1 MMKKWMLP
9 MVMALCAVFLSGCA
23 TDVPQGHVGRVK
35 TRSGWTNEI
44 LPTGRHTCFGFDTMY
59 LMDITNVT
67 FKEHLNILVGGK
79 VNLKVDYSVRVK
91 ANTEDAN
98 MVREA
103 FENIVAD
110 ATYKI
115 TVEQLYM
122 TYLQMKAQAIPR
134 QVYEVQPD
142 ISTAIA
148 NSPQLAMEVRKA
160 MTEAARSTPLVV
172 EDAEITNYDW
182 PESITKAQ
190 EELAT
195 VQLSEAAAEAKVRAE
210 LKRVEGQL
218 KVEEANKLVELKKAE
233 AISESIDIIK
243 SKLAGS
249 PEYLM
254 WHQIRVMGQAA
265 MGPNNCFILYPFA
278 TAPNQI
284 KQMVSNANLTQLLHP
299 EGPHPELKAGVK
311 QDSSATPPLDL
322 LQSDLP
328 KQPVE
333 TPAEQENPAPPA
345 VPQP

>member
-160 MTEAARSTPLVV
+160 MTEAARSTSTLLSRSSPARRSISCGTRSASWARLPW
-172 EDAEITNYDW
+172 APITA
-182 PESITKAQ
+182 SFSTRS
-190 EELAT
+190 
-195 VQLSEAAAEAKVRAE
+195 QLTR
-210 LKRVEGQL
+210 
-218 KVEEANKLVELKKAE
+218 
-233 AISESIDIIK
+233 
-243 SKLAGS
+243 
-249 PEYLM
+249 
-254 WHQIRVMGQAA
+254 IRSSRWSVMR
-265 MGPNNCFILYPFA
+265 
-278 TAPNQI
+278 T
-284 KQMVSNANLTQLLHP
+284 
-299 EGPHPELKAGVK
+299 
-311 QDSSATPPLDL
+311 
-322 LQSDLP
+322 
-328 KQPVE
+328 
-333 TPAEQENPAPPA
+333 
-345 VPQP
+345 